1 MSPRAV
7 NRVVPVPVPV
17 VAHIY
22 IDRNTLASHLLVLY
36 AVKEVMTTRTSPVYG
51 SSVAAERSIMYSLDV
66 PSYSHT
72 HTHTGTILVQ
82 VEGV

>member
-7 NRVVPVPVPV
+7 NRVMPVPV

-22 IDRNTLASHLLVLY
+22 IDRNTLVSHLHVLY

-72 HTHTGTILVQ
+72 HTGTILVQ